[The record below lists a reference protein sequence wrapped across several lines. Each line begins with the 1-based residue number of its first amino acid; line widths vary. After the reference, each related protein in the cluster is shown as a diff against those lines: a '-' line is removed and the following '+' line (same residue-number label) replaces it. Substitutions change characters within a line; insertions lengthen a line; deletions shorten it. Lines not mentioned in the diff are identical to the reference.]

1 MIVPSKAVMLGKTRS
16 STKNRF
22 QEHRSQPSTAKEKE
36 ASVKNEQSS
45 GQQPPAPQ
53 KAPAE
58 ELREGPQELRVGV
71 VGIGWAGQQH
81 LKAYASLPGVR
92 IVSLA
97 GMEQELRDSLQADFS
112 IRNAFADWEDM
123 LEHGGLDA
131 ISVAVPTF
139 LHAPIAVAALER
151 GIHVLS
157 EKPIARNA
165 VEGQAMVDAAR
176 KAGRVLDVAFNH
188 RRRGDIQALKGVIDD
203 GGLGRPYYAKA
214 SWLRR
219 SGIPTLGSWFTNP
232 ELAGGGPLAD
242 IGVHAL
248 DYALHLLGEPK
259 VVAVSAATHSELGPQ
274 GRGGGSAYSALA
286 SSHAFEVEDFASAFL
301 RLEGGGTLLIE
312 ASWAT
317 YRETDD
323 LLDFTVYGTDGGAD
337 LKVQGAPFPPV
348 GQLRVFTERDGESA
362 DYVPPVLP
370 GRAHDGVVEDFV
382 TAVRGGT
389 AVWGGH
395 DGSLALYRAQIIDA
409 CYQSAREQRE
419 VRL

>member
-1 MIVPSKAVMLGKTRS
+1 MI
-16 STKNRF
+16 NE
-22 QEHRSQPSTAKEKE
+22 QQPS
-36 ASVKNEQSS
+36 V
-45 GQQPPAPQ
+45 QPAALPEE
-53 KAPAE
+53 APAE
-58 ELREGPQELRVGV
+58 ALRVGV

-81 LKAYASLPGVR
+81 LKAYHALDGVS

-97 GMEQELRDSLQADFS
+97 GMEQELRDSLQAEYA
-112 IRNAFADWEDM
+112 IPNAFADWKDM
-123 LEHGGLDA
+123 LDHGGLDA
-131 ISVAVPTF
+131 VSVAVPTF
-139 LHAPIAVAALER
+139 LHAPITIAALER

-188 RRRGDIQALKGVIDD
+188 RRRGDIQALKGVIDA

-286 SSHAFEVEDFASAFL
+286 SSHAFDVEDFASAFL
-301 RLEGGGTLLIE
+301 RLEGGGTLVIE

-323 LLDFTVYGTDGGAD
+323 LLDFTIYGTDGGAE

-348 GQLRVFTERDGESA
+348 GQLRVFTDKDGESA

-370 GRAHDGVVEDFV
+370 GRAHDAVVEDFV
-382 TAVRGGT
+382 TAVRGGE

-409 CYQSAREQRE
+409 CYQSALEQRE

>member
-1 MIVPSKAVMLGKTRS
+1 VS
-16 STKNRF
+16 
-22 QEHRSQPSTAKEKE
+22 
-36 ASVKNEQSS
+36 NEQSPS
-45 GQQPPAPQ
+45 LQASALQEPHS
-53 KAPAE
+53 K
-58 ELREGPQELRVGV
+58 ELRVGV

-81 LKAYASLPGVR
+81 LMAYNALEGVR
-92 IVSLA
+92 IVALA
-97 GMEQELRDSLQADFS
+97 GMEEEFRNSLQAEYS
-112 IRNAFADWEDM
+112 IPNAFADWKDM

-139 LHAPIAVAALER
+139 LHAPIAIAALER

-188 RRRGDIQALKGVIDD
+188 RRRGDIRALKGVIDD

-274 GRGGGSAYSALA
+274 GRGGGSRYSAQA
-286 SSHAFEVEDFASAFL
+286 TSHAFEVEDFASAFL
-301 RLEGGGTLLIE
+301 RLEGGGTLVIE

-323 LLDFTVYGTDGGAD
+323 LLDFTVYGTDGGAE

-348 GQLRVFTERDGESA
+348 GQLRVFTDKEGESA

-370 GRAHDGVVEDFV
+370 GRAHDAVVEDFV
-382 TAVRGGT
+382 TAVRGGEQ
-389 AVWGGH
+389 AWGEH

>member
-1 MIVPSKAVMLGKTRS
+1 MNI
-16 STKNRF
+16 
-22 QEHRSQPSTAKEKE
+22 
-36 ASVKNEQSS
+36 EQSPAQGAA
-45 GQQPPAPQ
+45 GQQSATPG
-53 KAPAE
+53 
-58 ELREGPQELRVGV
+58 EGPASKELRVGV

-81 LKAYASLPGVR
+81 LMAYNGLDGVR
-92 IVSLA
+92 IVALA
-97 GMEQELRDSLQADFS
+97 GMEEELRNSLQAEYS
-112 IRNAFADWEDM
+112 IPNAFADWKDM

-139 LHAPIAVAALER
+139 LHAPIAIAALER

-188 RRRGDIQALKGVIDD
+188 RRRGDIKALKGVIDD

-301 RLEGGGTLLIE
+301 RLEGGGTLVIE

-323 LLDFTVYGTDGGAD
+323 LLDFTVYGTDGGAE
-337 LKVQGAPFPPV
+337 LKVQGAPFPAV
-348 GQLRVFTERDGESA
+348 GQLRVFTDREGESA

-370 GRAHDGVVEDFV
+370 GRAHDAVVEDFV
-382 TAVRGGT
+382 TAVRGGEQ
-389 AVWGGH
+389 AWGEH

-409 CYQSAREQRE
+409 CYLSAREQRE

>member
-1 MIVPSKAVMLGKTRS
+1 MS
-16 STKNRF
+16 
-22 QEHRSQPSTAKEKE
+22 
-36 ASVKNEQSS
+36 NEQSPS
-45 GQQPPAPQ
+45 LQASALQEPHS
-53 KAPAE
+53 K
-58 ELREGPQELRVGV
+58 ELRVGV

-81 LKAYASLPGVR
+81 LMAYNALEGVR
-92 IVSLA
+92 IVALA
-97 GMEQELRDSLQADFS
+97 GMEEELRNSLQAEYS
-112 IRNAFADWEDM
+112 IPNAFADWKDM

-139 LHAPIAVAALER
+139 LHAPIAIAALER

-188 RRRGDIQALKGVIDD
+188 RRRGDIKALKGVIDG

-274 GRGGGSAYSALA
+274 GRGGGSRYSAQA
-286 SSHAFEVEDFASAFL
+286 TSHAFEVEDFASAFL
-301 RLEGGGTLLIE
+301 RLEGGGTLVIE

-323 LLDFTVYGTDGGAD
+323 LLDFTVYGTDGGAE

-348 GQLRVFTERDGESA
+348 GQLRVFTDKEGESA

-370 GRAHDGVVEDFV
+370 GRAHDAVVEDFI
-382 TAVRGGT
+382 TAVRGGEQ
-389 AVWGGH
+389 AWGEH

>member
-1 MIVPSKAVMLGKTRS
+1 MS
-16 STKNRF
+16 
-22 QEHRSQPSTAKEKE
+22 
-36 ASVKNEQSS
+36 NEQTPSRQAS
-45 GQQPPAPQ
+45 DLQQPGS
-53 KAPAE
+53 K
-58 ELREGPQELRVGV
+58 ELRVGV

-81 LKAYASLPGVR
+81 LMAYNGLDGVR
-92 IVSLA
+92 IVALA
-97 GMEQELRDSLQADFS
+97 GMEQDLRDSLQAEYS
-112 IRNAFADWEDM
+112 IPNAFADWKDM

-139 LHAPIAVAALER
+139 LHAPIAIAALER

-188 RRRGDIQALKGVIDD
+188 RRRGDIKALKGVIDD

-274 GRGGGSAYSALA
+274 GRGGGSRYSAQA
-286 SSHAFEVEDFASAFL
+286 TSHAFEVEDFASAFL
-301 RLEGGGTLLIE
+301 RLEGGGTLVIE

-323 LLDFTVYGTDGGAD
+323 LLDFTVYGTDGGAE

-348 GQLRVFTERDGESA
+348 GQLRVFTDKEGESA

-370 GRAHDGVVEDFV
+370 GRAHDAVVEDFI
-382 TAVRGGT
+382 TAVRGGEQ
-389 AVWGGH
+389 AWGGH

-409 CYQSAREQRE
+409 CYLSAREQRE

>member
-1 MIVPSKAVMLGKTRS
+1 MNHEQQTPA
-16 STKNRF
+16 
-22 QEHRSQPSTAKEKE
+22 QPTAL
-36 ASVKNEQSS
+36 
-45 GQQPPAPQ
+45 PDD
-53 KAPAE
+53 APAE
-58 ELREGPQELRVGV
+58 DLRVGV

-81 LKAYASLPGVR
+81 LKAYSDLDGVR

-97 GMEQELRDSLQADFS
+97 GMEQELRDSLQVEYS
-112 IRNAFADWEDM
+112 IPNAFAGWEEM
-123 LEHGGLDA
+123 LDHGGLDA

-165 VEGQAMVDAAR
+165 VEGRAMVDAAR

-274 GRGGGSAYSALA
+274 GRGGGKEYSALA
-286 SSHAFEVEDFASAFL
+286 SSHTFDVEDFASAFL

-323 LLDFTVYGTDGGAD
+323 LLDFTIYGTDGGAE
-337 LKVQGAPFPPV
+337 LKVQGAPFPAL
-348 GQLRVFTERDGESA
+348 GQLRVFTDKNGESA
-362 DYVPPVLP
+362 DYLPPILP
-370 GRAHDGVVEDFV
+370 GRAHDAVVEDFV
-382 TAVRGGT
+382 TAVRGGES
-389 AVWGGH
+389 VWGEH

-409 CYQSAREQRE
+409 CYQSALEQRE

>member
-1 MIVPSKAVMLGKTRS
+1 MNNQKSP
-16 STKNRF
+16 
-22 QEHRSQPSTAKEKE
+22 
-36 ASVKNEQSS
+36 
-45 GQQPPAPQ
+45 GQQPQAPG
-53 KAPAE
+53 KAQAT
-58 ELREGPQELRVGV
+58 ELRVGV

-81 LKAYASLPGVR
+81 LKAYSELDGVR

-97 GMEQELRDSLQADFS
+97 GMEQELREDLQAEYA
-112 IRNAFADWEDM
+112 IPNGFADWQDM
-123 LEHGGLDA
+123 LDHGGLDA
-131 ISVAVPTF
+131 VSVAVPTF
-139 LHAPIAVAALER
+139 LHAPIAIAALER

-176 KAGRVLDVAFNH
+176 TAGRVLDVAFNH
-188 RRRGDIQALKGVIDD
+188 RRRGDIKALKDVIDT

-274 GRGGGSAYSALA
+274 GRGGGSRYSAQA
-286 SSHAFEVEDFASAFL
+286 TSHAFEVEDFASAFL

-312 ASWAT
+312 AGWAT

-323 LLDFTVYGTDGGAD
+323 LLDFTVYGTDGGAE
-337 LKVQGAPFPPV
+337 LKVHGAPFPPV
-348 GQLRVFTERDGESA
+348 GQLRVFTDKDGESA

-370 GRAHDGVVEDFV
+370 GRAHDAVVEDFV
-382 TAVRGGT
+382 TAVRGG
-389 AVWGGH
+389 AAWAEH

-409 CYQSAREQRE
+409 CYQSALEQRE

>member
-1 MIVPSKAVMLGKTRS
+1 MS
-16 STKNRF
+16 
-22 QEHRSQPSTAKEKE
+22 
-36 ASVKNEQSS
+36 NEQSPS
-45 GQQPPAPQ
+45 RQASDLQQPGS
-53 KAPAE
+53 K
-58 ELREGPQELRVGV
+58 ELRVGV

-81 LKAYASLPGVR
+81 LMAYNALEGVR
-92 IVSLA
+92 IVALA
-97 GMEQELRDSLQADFS
+97 GMEEELRNSLQAEYS
-112 IRNAFADWEDM
+112 IPNAFADWKDM

-139 LHAPIAVAALER
+139 LHAPIAIAALER

-188 RRRGDIQALKGVIDD
+188 RRRGDIKALKGVIDD

-274 GRGGGSAYSALA
+274 GRGGGSRYSAQA
-286 SSHAFEVEDFASAFL
+286 TSHAFEVEDFASAFL
-301 RLEGGGTLLIE
+301 RLEGGGTLVIE

-323 LLDFTVYGTDGGAD
+323 LLDFTVYGTDGGAE

-348 GQLRVFTERDGESA
+348 GQLRVFTDKEGESA

-370 GRAHDGVVEDFV
+370 GRAHDAVVEDFV
-382 TAVRGGT
+382 TAVRGGEQ
-389 AVWGGH
+389 AWGEH

>member
-1 MIVPSKAVMLGKTRS
+1 VS
-16 STKNRF
+16 
-22 QEHRSQPSTAKEKE
+22 
-36 ASVKNEQSS
+36 NEQSPS
-45 GQQPPAPQ
+45 LQASALQEPHS
-53 KAPAE
+53 K
-58 ELREGPQELRVGV
+58 ELRVGV

-81 LKAYASLPGVR
+81 LMAYNALDGVR
-92 IVSLA
+92 IVALA
-97 GMEQELRDSLQADFS
+97 GMEEELRNSLQAEYS
-112 IRNAFADWEDM
+112 IPNAFADWKDM

-139 LHAPIAVAALER
+139 LHAPIAIAALER

-188 RRRGDIQALKGVIDD
+188 RRRGDIRALKGVIDD

-274 GRGGGSAYSALA
+274 GRGGGSRYSAQA
-286 SSHAFEVEDFASAFL
+286 TSHAFEVEDFASAFL
-301 RLEGGGTLLIE
+301 RLEGGGTLVIE

-323 LLDFTVYGTDGGAD
+323 LLDFTVYGTDGGAE

-348 GQLRVFTERDGESA
+348 GQLRVFTDKEGESA

-370 GRAHDGVVEDFV
+370 GRAHDAVVEDFV
-382 TAVRGGT
+382 TAVRGGEQ
-389 AVWGGH
+389 AWGEH

>member
-1 MIVPSKAVMLGKTRS
+1 L
-16 STKNRF
+16 NN
-22 QEHRSQPSTAKEKE
+22 Q
-36 ASVKNEQSS
+36 QSP
-45 GQQPPAPQ
+45 GQQPQAPG
-53 KAPAE
+53 KAQAK
-58 ELREGPQELRVGV
+58 ELRVGV

-81 LKAYASLPGVR
+81 LKAYSELDGVR

-97 GMEQELRDSLQADFS
+97 GMEQELREDLQAEYA
-112 IRNAFADWEDM
+112 IPNGFADWQDM
-123 LEHGGLDA
+123 LDHGGLDA
-131 ISVAVPTF
+131 VSVAVPTF
-139 LHAPIAVAALER
+139 LHAPIAIAALER

-176 KAGRVLDVAFNH
+176 TAGRVLDVAFNH
-188 RRRGDIQALKGVIDD
+188 RRRGDIKALKDVIDD

-274 GRGGGSAYSALA
+274 GRGGGSRYSAQA
-286 SSHAFEVEDFASAFL
+286 TSHAFEVEDFASAFL

-312 ASWAT
+312 AGWAT

-323 LLDFTVYGTDGGAD
+323 LLDFTVYGTDGGAE
-337 LKVQGAPFPPV
+337 LKVHGAPFPPV
-348 GQLRVFTERDGESA
+348 GQLRVFTDKDGESA

-370 GRAHDGVVEDFV
+370 GRAHDAVVEDFV
-382 TAVRGGT
+382 IAVRDG
-389 AVWGGH
+389 AAWAEH

-409 CYQSAREQRE
+409 CYQSALEQRE

>member
-1 MIVPSKAVMLGKTRS
+1 M
-16 STKNRF
+16 NN
-22 QEHRSQPSTAKEKE
+22 EQPSVQHA
-36 ASVKNEQSS
+36 A
-45 GQQPPAPQ
+45 PPET
-53 KAPAE
+53 APA
-58 ELREGPQELRVGV
+58 GELRVGV

-81 LKAYASLPGVR
+81 LKAYDSLDGVR

-97 GMEQELRDSLQADFS
+97 GMEQDLRESLEAEYS
-112 IRNAFADWEDM
+112 IPNGFADWKEM
-123 LEHGGLDA
+123 LDHGGLDA

-151 GIHVLS
+151 GLHVLS

-286 SSHAFEVEDFASAFL
+286 SSHAFKVEDFASAFL

-323 LLDFTVYGTDGGAD
+323 LLDFTVYGTEGGAE

-348 GQLRVFTERDGESA
+348 GQLRVFTEKDGESA
-362 DYVPPVLP
+362 DYVPPVVP

-382 TAVRGGT
+382 TAVRGGEQ
-389 AVWGGH
+389 VWGEH
-395 DGSLALYRAQIIDA
+395 DGSLALYRAHIIDA

>member
-1 MIVPSKAVMLGKTRS
+1 L
-16 STKNRF
+16 N
-22 QEHRSQPSTAKEKE
+22 
-36 ASVKNEQSS
+36 NEQQSS
-45 GQQPPAPQ
+45 AQPADLPEG
-53 KAPAE
+53 APA
-58 ELREGPQELRVGV
+58 QELRVGV

-81 LKAYASLPGVR
+81 LKAYDSLPGVR

-97 GMEQELRDSLQADFS
+97 GMEQELRDSLQAEYS
-112 IRNAFADWEDM
+112 IPKAFADWKEM
-123 LEHGGLDA
+123 LEHGSLDA
-131 ISVAVPTF
+131 VSVAVPTF

-165 VEGQAMVDAAR
+165 AEGQAMVDAAR

-274 GRGGGSAYSALA
+274 GRGGGKEYSALA
-286 SSHAFEVEDFASAFL
+286 SAHAFEVEDFATAFL

-323 LLDFTVYGTDGGAD
+323 LLDFTIYGTDGGAE
-337 LKVQGAPFPPV
+337 LKVQGAPFPAV
-348 GQLRVFTERDGESA
+348 GQLRVFTDKDGESA

-370 GRAHDGVVEDFV
+370 GRAHDAVVEDFI
-382 TAVRGGT
+382 TAVRGGE
-389 AVWGGH
+389 AVWGEH
-395 DGSLALYRAQIIDA
+395 DGSPALYRAQIIDA
-409 CYQSAREQRE
+409 CYQSALEQRE

>member
-1 MIVPSKAVMLGKTRS
+1 L
-16 STKNRF
+16 N
-22 QEHRSQPSTAKEKE
+22 
-36 ASVKNEQSS
+36 NEQQSS
-45 GQQPPAPQ
+45 AQPAALPDG
-53 KAPAE
+53 APAE
-58 ELREGPQELRVGV
+58 ELRVGV

-81 LKAYASLPGVR
+81 LKAYEALDGVR

-97 GMEQELRDSLQADFS
+97 GMEQELRDSLQAEYS
-112 IRNAFADWEDM
+112 IPNAFADWKDM

-274 GRGGGSAYSALA
+274 GRGGGKEYSALA
-286 SSHAFEVEDFASAFL
+286 SAHAFEVEDFASAFL

-323 LLDFTVYGTDGGAD
+323 LLDFTIYGTDGGAE
-337 LKVQGAPFPPV
+337 LKVQGAPFPAV
-348 GQLRVFTERDGESA
+348 GQLRVFTDKDGESA

-370 GRAHDGVVEDFV
+370 GRAHDAVVEDFI
-382 TAVRGGT
+382 TAVRGGE
-389 AVWGGH
+389 AVWGEH

-409 CYQSAREQRE
+409 CYQSALEQRE

>member
-1 MIVPSKAVMLGKTRS
+1 VS
-16 STKNRF
+16 
-22 QEHRSQPSTAKEKE
+22 
-36 ASVKNEQSS
+36 NEQSPS
-45 GQQPPAPQ
+45 LQASALQEPHS
-53 KAPAE
+53 K
-58 ELREGPQELRVGV
+58 ELRVGV

-81 LKAYASLPGVR
+81 LMAYNALDGVR
-92 IVSLA
+92 IVALA
-97 GMEQELRDSLQADFS
+97 GMEEELRNSLQAEYS
-112 IRNAFADWEDM
+112 IPNAFADWKDM

-139 LHAPIAVAALER
+139 LHAPIAIAALER

-188 RRRGDIQALKGVIDD
+188 RRRGDIRALKGVIDD

-248 DYALHLLGEPK
+248 DYALYLLGEPK

-274 GRGGGSAYSALA
+274 GRGGGSRYSAQA
-286 SSHAFEVEDFASAFL
+286 TSHAFEVEDFASAFL
-301 RLEGGGTLLIE
+301 RLEGGGTLVIE

-323 LLDFTVYGTDGGAD
+323 LLDFTVYGTDGGAE

-348 GQLRVFTERDGESA
+348 GQLRVFTDKEGESA

-370 GRAHDGVVEDFV
+370 GRAHDAVVEDFV
-382 TAVRGGT
+382 TAVRGGEQ
-389 AVWGGH
+389 AWGEH

>member
-1 MIVPSKAVMLGKTRS
+1 MSNDQSPS
-16 STKNRF
+16 
-22 QEHRSQPSTAKEKE
+22 QQ
-36 ASVKNEQSS
+36 ASALEE
-45 GQQPPAPQ
+45 PQ
-53 KAPAE
+53 AE
-58 ELREGPQELRVGV
+58 ELRVGV

-81 LKAYASLPGVR
+81 LKAYDSLEGVR

-97 GMEQELRDSLQADFS
+97 GMEQELRDSLQAEYS
-112 IRNAFADWEDM
+112 IPNAFAGWEEM

-176 KAGRVLDVAFNH
+176 KAGRVLDIAFNH
-188 RRRGDIQALKGVIDD
+188 RRRGDIKALKEVID
-203 GGLGRPYYAKA
+203 GGGVGRPYYAKA

-219 SGIPTLGSWFTNP
+219 SGIPMLGSWFTNP

-259 VVAVSAATHSELGPQ
+259 VVAVSATTHSELGPR
-274 GRGGGSAYSALA
+274 GRGGNDRYTAMAT
-286 SSHAFEVEDFASAFL
+286 SHAFEVEDFASAFL
-301 RLEGGGTLLIE
+301 RLEGGATLLIE
-312 ASWAT
+312 AGWAS

-323 LLDFTVYGTDGGAD
+323 LLDFTVYGTDGGAE
-337 LKVQGAPFPPV
+337 LKVQGAPFAPV
-348 GQLRVFTERDGESA
+348 GKLKVFTEKDGENA
-362 DYVPPVLP
+362 DYVPSALP
-370 GRAHDGVVEDFV
+370 GRAHDAVIEDFV

-389 AVWGGH
+389 EVWGEH

>member
-1 MIVPSKAVMLGKTRS
+1 VS
-16 STKNRF
+16 
-22 QEHRSQPSTAKEKE
+22 
-36 ASVKNEQSS
+36 NEQS
-45 GQQPPAPQ
+45 P
-53 KAPAE
+53 
-58 ELREGPQELRVGV
+58 GPQASALEKPQAEELRVGV

-81 LKAYASLPGVR
+81 LKAYDSLDGVR

-97 GMEQELRDSLQADFS
+97 GMEQDLRESLQGEYS
-112 IRNAFADWEDM
+112 IPNAFAGWEEM

-139 LHAPIAVAALER
+139 LHAPIAIAALER
-151 GIHVLS
+151 GLHVLS

-176 KAGRVLDVAFNH
+176 AAGRVLDIAFNH
-188 RRRGDIQALKGVIDD
+188 RRRGDIKALKEVIDA
-203 GGLGRPYYAKA
+203 GGVGRPYYAKA

-219 SGIPTLGSWFTNP
+219 SGIPMLGSWFTNP
-232 ELAGGGPLAD
+232 ALAGGGPLAD

-259 VVAVSAATHSELGPQ
+259 VVAVSATTHSELGPR
-274 GRGGGSAYSALA
+274 GRGGNDRYTAMAT
-286 SSHAFEVEDFASAFL
+286 SHAFEVEDFASAFL
-301 RLEGGGTLLIE
+301 RLEGGATLLIE
-312 ASWAT
+312 AGWAT

-323 LLDFTVYGTDGGAD
+323 LLDFTVYGTDGGAE
-337 LKVQGAPFPPV
+337 LKVQGAPFAPV
-348 GQLRVFTERDGESA
+348 GQLRVFTEKDGENA
-362 DYVPPVLP
+362 DYVPSALP

-382 TAVRGGT
+382 TAVRAGAG
-389 AVWGGH
+389 VWGEH

-409 CYQSAREQRE
+409 CYLSAREQRE

>member
-1 MIVPSKAVMLGKTRS
+1 VS
-16 STKNRF
+16 
-22 QEHRSQPSTAKEKE
+22 
-36 ASVKNEQSS
+36 NEQSP
-45 GQQPPAPQ
+45 GQQASALPEPDT
-53 KAPAE
+53 K
-58 ELREGPQELRVGV
+58 ELRVGV

-81 LKAYASLPGVR
+81 LMAYNALEGVR
-92 IVSLA
+92 IVALA
-97 GMEQELRDSLQADFS
+97 GMEQELRDSLQAEYS
-112 IRNAFADWEDM
+112 IPNAFADWKEM

-139 LHAPIAVAALER
+139 LHAPISIAALER

-165 VEGQAMVDAAR
+165 IEGQAMVDAAR

-188 RRRGDIQALKGVIDD
+188 RRRGDIGALKEVIDD

-259 VVAVSAATHSELGPQ
+259 VLAVSAATHSELGPQ
-274 GRGGGSAYSALA
+274 GRGGGSRYSAQA
-286 SSHAFEVEDFASAFL
+286 TSHAFEVEDFASAFL

-323 LLDFTVYGTDGGAD
+323 LLDFTVYGTDGGAE

-348 GQLRVFTERDGESA
+348 GQLRVFTDKDGESA

-370 GRAHDGVVEDFV
+370 GRAHDAVVEDFV
-382 TAVRGGT
+382 TAVRGGPE
-389 AVWGGH
+389 AWRGH

>member
-1 MIVPSKAVMLGKTRS
+1 MS
-16 STKNRF
+16 
-22 QEHRSQPSTAKEKE
+22 
-36 ASVKNEQSS
+36 NEQSP
-45 GQQPPAPQ
+45 GQQASALPEPDT
-53 KAPAE
+53 K
-58 ELREGPQELRVGV
+58 ELRVGV

-81 LKAYASLPGVR
+81 LMAYNALEGVR
-92 IVSLA
+92 IVALA
-97 GMEQELRDSLQADFS
+97 GMEQELRDSLQAEYS
-112 IRNAFADWEDM
+112 IPDAFADWKDM
-123 LEHGGLDA
+123 LDHGGLDA
-131 ISVAVPTF
+131 VSVAVPTF
-139 LHAPIAVAALER
+139 LHAPISIAALER

-188 RRRGDIQALKGVIDD
+188 RRRGDIQALKEVIDA

-214 SWLRR
+214 AWLRR

-259 VVAVSAATHSELGPQ
+259 VLAVSAATHSELGPQ
-274 GRGGGSAYSALA
+274 GRGGGSRYSAQA
-286 SSHAFEVEDFASAFL
+286 TSHAFEVEDFASAFL

-323 LLDFTVYGTDGGAD
+323 LLDFTVYGTDGGAE

-348 GQLRVFTERDGESA
+348 GQLRVFTDKDGETA

-370 GRAHDGVVEDFV
+370 GRAHDAVVEDFV
-382 TAVRGGT
+382 AAVRGGPE
-389 AVWGGH
+389 AWRGH

>member
-1 MIVPSKAVMLGKTRS
+1 MNHA
-16 STKNRF
+16 
-22 QEHRSQPSTAKEKE
+22 
-36 ASVKNEQSS
+36 
-45 GQQPPAPQ
+45 QQPAQQANSPEKPV
-53 KAPAE
+53 E
-58 ELREGPQELRVGV
+58 ELRVGV

-81 LKAYASLPGVR
+81 LKAYAALDGVR
-92 IVSLA
+92 IVSVA
-97 GMEQELRDSLQADFS
+97 GMEKSLRDSLQAEYS
-112 IRNAFADWEDM
+112 IPNAFDEWEEM

-131 ISVAVPTF
+131 VSVAVPTF
-139 LHAPIAVAALER
+139 LHAPITVAALER
-151 GIHVLS
+151 GLHVLS

-165 VEGQAMVDAAR
+165 VEGRAMVNAAR

-188 RRRGDIQALKGVIDD
+188 RRRGDIQALKEVIDA
-203 GGLGRPYYAKA
+203 GALGRPYYAKA

-219 SGIPTLGSWFTNP
+219 SGIPTMGSWFTNP

-259 VVAVSAATHSELGPQ
+259 VLAVSAATHSELGPR
-274 GRGGGSAYSALA
+274 GRGGSADYSALA
-286 SSHAFEVEDFASAFL
+286 GSHTFGVEDFASAFL

-323 LLDFTVYGTDGGAD
+323 LLDFTVYGTDGGAE
-337 LKVQGAPFPPV
+337 LKVQGAPFAPV
-348 GQLRVFTERDGESA
+348 GQLRVFTEKDGENA

-370 GRAHDGVVEDFV
+370 GRAHDGVIEDFV
-382 TAVRGGT
+382 AAVRSGPD
-389 AVWGGH
+389 AWGGH

-409 CYQSAREQRE
+409 CYQSAQEQRE

>member
-1 MIVPSKAVMLGKTRS
+1 M
-16 STKNRF
+16 N
-22 QEHRSQPSTAKEKE
+22 
-36 ASVKNEQSS
+36 NEQSPS
-45 GQQPPAPQ
+45 QRPATPGE
-53 KAPAE
+53 APS
-58 ELREGPQELRVGV
+58 RELRVGV

-81 LKAYASLPGVR
+81 LKAYHDLDGVR

-97 GMEQELRDSLQADFS
+97 GMEQDLRDSLQAEYS
-112 IRNAFADWEDM
+112 IPNAFADWNDM
-123 LEHGGLDA
+123 LDHGGLDA

-139 LHAPIAVAALER
+139 LHAPIAIAALER

-165 VEGQAMVDAAR
+165 IEGQAMVDAAR

-188 RRRGDIQALKGVIDD
+188 RRRGDIQALKEVIDD

-259 VVAVSAATHSELGPQ
+259 VLAVSAATHSELGPQ
-274 GRGGGSAYSALA
+274 GRGGGNRYTAQAT
-286 SSHAFEVEDFASAFL
+286 SHAFEVEDFASAFL
-301 RLEGGGTLLIE
+301 RLEGGRTLLLE
-312 ASWAT
+312 AAWAT

-323 LLDFTVYGTDGGAD
+323 LLDFTIYGTDGGAE

-348 GQLRVFTERDGESA
+348 GQLRVFTDKDGESA
-362 DYVPPVLP
+362 DYVPTVLP
-370 GRAHDGVVEDFV
+370 GRAHDAVVEDFV
-382 TAVRGGT
+382 TAVRGG
-389 AVWGGH
+389 AQEWVRH

-409 CYQSAREQRE
+409 CYQSALEQRE

>member
-1 MIVPSKAVMLGKTRS
+1 MS
-16 STKNRF
+16 
-22 QEHRSQPSTAKEKE
+22 H
-36 ASVKNEQSS
+36 EQSP
-45 GQQPPAPQ
+45 GQHAASREEPRPA
-53 KAPAE
+53 
-58 ELREGPQELRVGV
+58 ELRVGV

-81 LKAYASLPGVR
+81 LKAYHSLDGVS

-97 GMEQELRDSLQADFS
+97 GMEQELRDSLQAEYA
-112 IRNAFADWEDM
+112 IPNGFADWKDM
-123 LEHGGLDA
+123 LDHGGLDA
-131 ISVAVPTF
+131 VSVAVPTF
-139 LHAPIAVAALER
+139 LHAPITVAALER

-188 RRRGDIQALKGVIDD
+188 RRRGDIQALKGVIDA

-259 VVAVSAATHSELGPQ
+259 VVAVSAATHSELGPH

-286 SSHAFEVEDFASAFL
+286 SSHAFDVEDFASAFL
-301 RLEGGGTLLIE
+301 RLEGGGTLVIE

-323 LLDFTVYGTDGGAD
+323 LLDFTVYGTDGGAE

-348 GQLRVFTERDGESA
+348 GQLRVFTDKDGESA

-370 GRAHDGVVEDFV
+370 GRAHDAVVEDFIS
-382 TAVRGGT
+382 AVRGGGAT
-389 AVWGGH
+389 WAEH

-409 CYQSAREQRE
+409 CYKSALEQRE

>member
-1 MIVPSKAVMLGKTRS
+1 LNNKQSPEEAA
-16 STKNRF
+16 
-22 QEHRSQPSTAKEKE
+22 TAHQ
-36 ASVKNEQSS
+36 AAGQQAASS
-45 GQQPPAPQ
+45 GE
-53 KAPAE
+53 APAN
-58 ELREGPQELRVGV
+58 ELRVGV

-81 LKAYASLPGVR
+81 LKAYEALEGVR

-97 GMEQELRDSLQADFS
+97 GMEQDLRDSLQAEYS
-112 IRNAFADWEDM
+112 IPNGFADWKDM

-139 LHAPIAVAALER
+139 LHAPIAIAALER

-165 VEGQAMVDAAR
+165 VEGQAMVDAAH

-188 RRRGDIQALKGVIDD
+188 RRRGDIKALKEVIDD

-323 LLDFTVYGTDGGAD
+323 LLDFTVYGTDGGAE
-337 LKVQGAPFPPV
+337 LKVQGAPFPAV
-348 GQLRVFTERDGESA
+348 GQLRVFTEKEGESA

-370 GRAHDGVVEDFV
+370 GRAHDAVVEDFV
-382 TAVRGGT
+382 TAVRGG
-389 AVWGGH
+389 AQVWGEH

>member
-1 MIVPSKAVMLGKTRS
+1 MESLLESIPPS
-16 STKNRF
+16 STPLDLRTPDPPT
-22 QEHRSQPSTAKEKE
+22 QKE
-36 ASVKNEQSS
+36 APLNHEQSP
-45 GQQPPAPQ
+45 GQQPPAPGE
-53 KAPAE
+53 APA
-58 ELREGPQELRVGV
+58 QELRVGV

-81 LKAYASLPGVR
+81 LKAYADLDGVR

-97 GMEQELRDSLQADFS
+97 GMEQELRESLQAEYA
-112 IRNAFADWEDM
+112 IPNAFADWQEM
-123 LEHGGLDA
+123 LDHGGLDA

-139 LHAPIAVAALER
+139 LHAPIAIAALER
-151 GIHVLS
+151 GLHVLS

-188 RRRGDIQALKGVIDD
+188 RRRGDIQALKEIIDG

-242 IGVHAL
+242 IGVHAI

-274 GRGGGSAYSALA
+274 GRGGGSRYSAQA
-286 SSHAFEVEDFASAFL
+286 TSHAFEVEDFASAFL

-312 ASWAT
+312 AGWAT

-323 LLDFTVYGTDGGAD
+323 LLDFTVYGTDGGAE

-348 GQLRVFTERDGESA
+348 GQLRVFTDKDGESA
-362 DYVPPVLP
+362 DFVPPVLP
-370 GRAHDGVVEDFV
+370 GRAHDAVVEDFV
-382 TAVRGGT
+382 TAVRGGE
-389 AVWGGH
+389 AAWGGH

-409 CYQSAREQRE
+409 CYQSALEQRE